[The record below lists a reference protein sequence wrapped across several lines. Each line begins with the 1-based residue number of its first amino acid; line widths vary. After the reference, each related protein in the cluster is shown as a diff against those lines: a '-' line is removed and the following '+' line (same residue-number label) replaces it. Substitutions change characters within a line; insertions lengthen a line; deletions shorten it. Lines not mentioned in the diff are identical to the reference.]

1 MIDIHSYIFL
11 ESMMDPVQKKK
22 EQELFVVKPESII
35 TNDIFEKIIIVC
47 FFSASSLRIF
57 SFYDIFKYDLYI
69 TSIYL

>member
-1 MIDIHSYIFL
+1 MIDIHSYNFL

-47 FFSASSLRIF
+47 F
-57 SFYDIFKYDLYI
+57 
-69 TSIYL
+69 